1 MTNPVRV
8 LLADDHHVVRAGLRA
23 VLETAADI
31 EVVDE
36 APTGALAVERVAA
49 GGIDLVLMDLQFG
62 PDTDAM
68 QGVAA
73 TAAITAR
80 PGAPKVLVLTTYD
93 SDADITAA
101 LTAGACGYLLKD
113 TPTDELA
120 QAIRNAVGGRSP
132 MGPTIANRLV
142 ERIRRPATALSSRE
156 LEVLQLVAD
165 GLSNKE
171 IGRALFLS
179 EATVKSHLVHVFQKL
194 SADSRTAA
202 VAAARQQGLIR
213 G

>member
-1 MTNPVRV
+1 MNAAIRV

-23 VLETAADI
+23 VLEGADDI

-36 APTGALAVERVAA
+36 AATGSDAVVRAA
-49 GGIDLVLMDLQFG
+49 RGGVDVVLMDLQFG
-62 PDTDAM
+62 PGPDGM

-73 TAAITAR
+73 TAAITAE

-93 SDADITAA
+93 TDADITAA

-113 TPTDELA
+113 TATDELA
-120 QAIRNAVGGRSP
+120 EAIRHAMAGRSP
-132 MGPTIANRLV
+132 MGPTVASRLV
-142 ERIRRPATALSSRE
+142 ERVRQPATALSSRE

-171 IGRALFLS
+171 IGRSLFLS

-202 VAAARQQGLIR
+202 VAAARHQGLIR